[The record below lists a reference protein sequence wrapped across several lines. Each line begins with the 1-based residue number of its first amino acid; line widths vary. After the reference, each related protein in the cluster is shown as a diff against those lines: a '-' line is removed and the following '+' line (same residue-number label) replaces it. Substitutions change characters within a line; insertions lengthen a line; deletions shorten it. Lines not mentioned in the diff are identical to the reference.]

1 MESFQKELKST
12 LGGIKRE
19 QTLQKKTLEG
29 LEKRIVE
36 NCMKRINNLQKQ
48 NKETLES
55 IQQSL
60 QKLEKRFD
68 LMELNE
74 IQTPYSIPTVRRK
87 RRRNMNFYSQD
98 IELKR
103 EHCENGIK
111 SKVSEMIQSAIQTK
125 DNSNLFLIDDF
136 FYLVCFKNR
145 KRELEG
151 KEDN

>member
-1 MESFQKELKST
+1 
-12 LGGIKRE
+12 
-19 QTLQKKTLEG
+19 
-29 LEKRIVE
+29 
-36 NCMKRINNLQKQ
+36 MKRINNLQKQ

-68 LMELNE
+68 LMDLNE

-87 RRRNMNFYSQD
+87 RKRNMNFYSQD
-98 IELKR
+98 IESKR
-103 EHCENGIK
+103 EHYENGIK

>member
-29 LEKRIVE
+29 LEKRIVD

-68 LMELNE
+68 LMDLNE

-87 RRRNMNFYSQD
+87 RKRNIY
-98 IELKR
+98 
-103 EHCENGIK
+103 
-111 SKVSEMIQSAIQTK
+111 
-125 DNSNLFLIDDF
+125 
-136 FYLVCFKNR
+136 
-145 KRELEG
+145 
-151 KEDN
+151 

>member
-1 MESFQKELKST
+1 
-12 LGGIKRE
+12 
-19 QTLQKKTLEG
+19 
-29 LEKRIVE
+29 
-36 NCMKRINNLQKQ
+36 
-48 NKETLES
+48 
-55 IQQSL
+55 
-60 QKLEKRFD
+60 
-68 LMELNE
+68 MELNE